1 MRFRVSGVTYTAAVV
16 STSLR
21 ARILLVLCAV
31 GLVVAFVPSSAA
43 ASVAGSDGDEAPQSV
58 RGRLQERTLEGNTP
72 VEGAEVRAL
81 DADGNEVGATETDD
95 AGRFEI
101 PLEDPGSYRIEL
113 DLDTL
118 PDGITLTDD
127 ATPVE
132 DGIAFL
138 EIDVAPNQNNV
149 VVFRL
154 GEGTTGGDTLGR
166 KIAQRTVDGVQ
177 FGLLIAMGAI
187 GLSLIYGTT
196 GLVNFAHGELVTWG
210 GLVAFWANAYLFGG
224 LHIIPATLVAVAV
237 GGILGYMIDRGM
249 FRPLRSGGA
258 SLVAQLVITIGLSF
272 LLRNFFQYLFGELP
286 RPLSFG
292 SAKNVEFWIVEI
304 NPLGITIITIS
315 VVVLGAVGIALQT
328 TRLGKA
334 MRAVADNRDLAE
346 SSGIDVQRVISLV
359 WFFGGALAALGGT
372 LVALDERAKFDIGFR
387 LLLLIFAG
395 VTLGGLGTAFGALV
409 GSVIVGIFVN
419 VSTVIIPTNLKNVG
433 ALLVLIVILMV
444 RPQGIFGRAERI
456 G

>member
-1 MRFRVSGVTYTAAVV
+1 MYRTTRSALLLLLAA
-16 STSLR
+16 L
-21 ARILLVLCAV
+21 AVLGAW
-31 GLVVAFVPSSAA
+31 APA
-43 ASVAGSDGDEAPQSV
+43 ASAQEDEAAESV
-58 RGRLQERTLEGNTP
+58 RGRTTERDADGVRP
-72 VEGAEVRAL
+72 IEGAEFRAV
-81 DADGNEVGATETDD
+81 DDSGEEVGTATSNDN
-95 AGRFEI
+95 GQWEI
-101 PLEDPGSYRIEL
+101 ELPGPGTYRVEL
-113 DLDTL
+113 DLGSL
-118 PDGITLTDD
+118 PDGTTLTDD
-127 ATPVE
+127 STTVE
-132 DGIAFL
+132 DGIASL
-138 EIDVAPNQNNV
+138 EVRVAPNQNRS

-166 KIAQRTVDGVQ
+166 QIAQRTIDGLQ

-210 GLVAFWANAYLFGG
+210 GLVAFYANAYILGG
-224 LHIIPATLVAVAV
+224 LHIVPATMVAVII
-237 GGILGYMIDRGM
+237 GGFLGYAIDRSM
-249 FRPLRSGGA
+249 FRPLRGGGA

-286 RPLSFG
+286 RSLSFG
-292 SAKNVEFWIVEI
+292 SAKNIEWWIIEV
-304 NPLGITIITIS
+304 NPLGLTIIAVS
-315 VVVLGAVGIALQT
+315 VIVLGGVGIALQT

-346 SSGIDVQRVISLV
+346 SSGIDVQKVISLV

-409 GSVIVGIFVN
+409 GSVVVGIFVN
-419 VSTVIIPTNLKNVG
+419 VSTVVIPTNLKNVG
-433 ALLVLIVILMV
+433 ALLVLILILLV
-444 RPQGIFGRAERI
+444 RPQGIFGRAERV

>member
-1 MRFRVSGVTYTAAVV
+1 MVPQIVSAP
-16 STSLR
+16 LPR
-21 ARILLVLCAV
+21 RLLMVLCLVGLAV
-31 GLVVAFVPSSAA
+31 GLLAAPAA
-43 ASVAGSDGDEAPQSV
+43 AQEEDEAAQSL
-58 RGRLQERTLEGNTP
+58 RGRLLERSAEGNEP
-72 VEGAEVRAL
+72 VEGAELRVV
-81 DADGNEVGATETDD
+81 DAGGDEVETGETDD
-95 AGRFEI
+95 SGSFEI
-101 PLEDPGSYRIEL
+101 PLDEPGEYRVEL
-113 DLDTL
+113 DLESL
-118 PDGITLTDD
+118 PDGVTLTDEN
-127 ATPVE
+127 TPIE
-132 DGIAFL
+132 DDVAYL
-138 EIDVAPNQNNV
+138 EVTVAPNQNRV
-149 VVFRL
+149 IIFRL

-166 KIAQRTVDGVQ
+166 KLAQRTVDGLQ

-196 GLVNFAHGELVTWG
+196 GVVNFAHGELVTWG

-224 LHIIPATLVAVAV
+224 MHILPATVVALLI
-237 GGILGYMIDRGM
+237 GGLLGYLMDRGV
-249 FRPLRSGGA
+249 FRPLRGRGT

-272 LLRNFFQYLFGELP
+272 LLRNFFQYIFGELP
-286 RPLSFG
+286 RPLSYG
-292 SAKNVEFWIVEI
+292 RADNVDFWIISI
-304 NPLGITIITIS
+304 NPLGITIIVVS
-315 VVVLGAVGIALQT
+315 VLVLAAVGIALQT

-409 GSVIVGIFVN
+409 GSVIIGIFIN

-433 ALLVLIVILMV
+433 AMVILILILMI
-444 RPQGIFGRAERI
+444 RPQGIFGRAERV

>member
-1 MRFRVSGVTYTAAVV
+1 MLALLAV
-16 STSLR
+16 
-21 ARILLVLCAV
+21 
-31 GLVVAFVPSSAA
+31 P
-43 ASVAGSDGDEAPQSV
+43 AGAQTDDEEEAPQSV
-58 RGRLQERTLEGNTP
+58 SGRLTERTADANEP
-72 VEGAEVRAL
+72 VQGAELRVL
-81 DADGNEVGATETDD
+81 DADGNEVGTAESDD
-95 AGRFEI
+95 NGRWEI
-101 PLEDPGSYRIEL
+101 PLEEPGAYRIEL
-113 DLDTL
+113 DLETL
-118 PDGITLTDD
+118 PDGVGLTDD
-127 ATPVE
+127 DAGVE
-132 DGIAFL
+132 DDTAFL
-138 EIDVAPNQNNV
+138 EVNV
-149 VVFRL
+149 SPSQDRVVLFRL
-154 GEGTTGGDTLGR
+154 GEGRTVSDTLGR
-166 KIAQRTVDGVQ
+166 KLAQRTWDGIQ

-196 GLVNFAHGELVTWG
+196 GVVNFAHGELVTWG
-210 GLVAFWANAYLFGG
+210 GLVSYYANQYIFGG
-224 LHIIPATLVAVAV
+224 LDIVPATAIAIVV
-237 GGILGYMIDRGM
+237 GGLLGYLVDRGV
-249 FRPLRSGGA
+249 FRPLRNVGA

-292 SAKNVEFWIVEI
+292 RSQNFDFWIIEI
-304 NPLGITIITIS
+304 NPLGLTIVIVS
-315 VVVLGAVGIALQT
+315 LVVLGAVGIALQT

-419 VSTVIIPTNLKNVG
+419 VSTVVIPTNLKNVG
-433 ALLVLIVILMV
+433 ALLILILILMV
-444 RPQGIFGRAERI
+444 RPQGIFGRAERV

>member
-1 MRFRVSGVTYTAAVV
+1 MRALLPGRVAS
-16 STSLR
+16 
-21 ARILLVLCAV
+21 VLCLV
-31 GLVVAFVPSSAA
+31 GLVLALLAPP
-43 ASVAGSDGDEAPQSV
+43 AGAGGADEGPDQSV
-58 RGRLQERTLEGNTP
+58 RGRLQERTTEGNEP
-72 VEGAEVRAL
+72 VEGAGLRVL
-81 DADGNEVGATETDD
+81 DDAGNEVGAAETDET
-95 AGRFEI
+95 GRFEI
-101 PLEDPGSYRIEL
+101 PIEDVGAYRVEL
-113 DLDTL
+113 DLDSL
-118 PDGITLTDD
+118 PDGIGLTDPG
-127 ATPVE
+127 TKV
-132 DGIAFL
+132 DGDIAFL
-138 EIDVAPNQNNV
+138 EIEIAPNQNNV

-154 GEGTTGGDTLGR
+154 GEGTTGGDTIGR
-166 KIAQRTVDGVQ
+166 QIAQRTLDGIQ

-210 GLVAFWANAYLFGG
+210 GLVAFWANAYLVGG
-224 LHIIPATLVAVAV
+224 VHIIPATMVAVV
-237 GGILGYMIDRGM
+237 IGGLLGYAIDRGI
-249 FRPLRSGGA
+249 FRPLRGGGA

-272 LLRNFFQYLFGELP
+272 LLRNFFQYLFGERP

-292 SAKNVEFWIVEI
+292 RTRNIEFWIIDI
-304 NPLGITIITIS
+304 NPLGLVIIAVS
-315 VVVLGAVGIALQT
+315 VVVLVAVGIGLRV

-359 WFFGGALAALGGT
+359 WFFGGGLAALGGT

-419 VSTVIIPTNLKNVG
+419 VSTVVIPTNLKNVG
-433 ALLVLIVILMV
+433 ALLVLILILMI

>member
-1 MRFRVSGVTYTAAVV
+1 MRS
-16 STSLR
+16 SLPR
-21 ARILLVLCAV
+21 RLLLVLCALLAIA
-31 GLVVAFVPSSAA
+31 GTFAVPAA
-43 ASVAGSDGDEAPQSV
+43 AQSDEEPAQSV
-58 RGRLQERTLEGNTP
+58 RGRLTERGPEGIEAVAGASIRVVDEEGN
-72 VEGAEVRAL
+72 EL
-81 DADGNEVGATETDD
+81 GATETGDN
-95 AGRFEI
+95 GRFEI
-101 PLEDPGSYRIEL
+101 PLEEAGDYVVQL
-113 DLDTL
+113 DLETL
-118 PDGITLTDD
+118 PEGVTLTDD
-127 ATPVE
+127 RISVE
-132 DGIAFL
+132 GDIAEL
-138 EIDVAPNQNNV
+138 NVRVAPNQNNV
-149 VVFRL
+149 VAFRL

-166 KIAQRTVDGVQ
+166 QLAQRTVDGIQ

-196 GLVNFAHGELVTWG
+196 GLVNFAHGELVTFG

-224 LHIIPATLVAVAV
+224 LHIVPATIIAVLV
-237 GGILGYMIDRGM
+237 GGMLGLAVDRGI

-258 SLVAQLVITIGLSF
+258 GLVAQLVITIGLSF
-272 LLRNFFQYLFGELP
+272 LLRNFFQYLFGGLP
-286 RPLSFG
+286 RSLSFG
-292 SAKNVEFWIVEI
+292 RARNIEFWIIQI
-304 NPLGITIITIS
+304 NPLGITIIAVS
-315 VVVLGAVGIALQT
+315 LVVLGGVGIALQT

-346 SSGIDVQRVISLV
+346 SSGIDVQRIITLV

-409 GSVIVGIFVN
+409 GSVIVGIFIN

-433 ALLVLIVILMV
+433 ALLILILILMV

>member
-1 MRFRVSGVTYTAAVV
+1 M
-16 STSLR
+16 
-21 ARILLVLCAV
+21 VLCAL
-31 GLVVAFVPSSAA
+31 GLTLGIWAQP
-43 ASVAGSDGDEAPQSV
+43 AGAGTDEGDEAAQSV
-58 RGRLQERTLEGNTP
+58 RGRLQERTTEGNTP
-72 VEGAEVRAL
+72 VEGAAL
-81 DADGNEVGATETDD
+81 RVVDANGDEVGAIETDD
-95 AGRFEI
+95 EGRFEI
-101 PLEDPGSYRIEL
+101 PLVDPGEYRVEL
-113 DLDTL
+113 DLGTL
-118 PDGITLTDD
+118 PDGVGLTDD
-127 ATPVE
+127 ATEVE
-132 DGIAFL
+132 DDIAFL
-138 EIDVAPNQNNV
+138 ELNVAPNQNNV

-166 KIAQRTVDGVQ
+166 QIAQRTVDGVQ

-224 LHIIPATLVAVAV
+224 LHIIPATVVAVMV
-237 GGILGYMIDRGM
+237 GAIFGYMIDRGV
-249 FRPLRSGGA
+249 FRPLRSNGA

-272 LLRNFFQYLFGELP
+272 FLRNFFQYLFGELP

-292 SAKNVEFWIVEI
+292 SAKNLEFWIIEI
-304 NPLGITIITIS
+304 NPLGITIIAIS
-315 VVVLGAVGIALQT
+315 VVVLAAVGIALQT

-359 WFFGGALAALGGT
+359 WCFGGALAALGGT

-395 VTLGGLGTAFGALV
+395 VTLGGLGTAYGALV
-409 GSVIVGIFVN
+409 GSVIVGVFVN
-419 VSTVIIPTNLKNVG
+419 VSTVVIPTNLKNVG
-433 ALLVLIVILMV
+433 ALLVLILILMI

>member
-1 MRFRVSGVTYTAAVV
+1 M
-16 STSLR
+16 
-21 ARILLVLCAV
+21 VLCALGMTL
-31 GLVVAFVPSSAA
+31 GLWAHPAA
-43 ASVAGSDGDEAPQSV
+43 AGTEEVEADQSV
-58 RGRLQERTLEGNTP
+58 RGRLQERTTEGNTP
-72 VEGAEVRAL
+72 VEGAQLRAI
-81 DADGNEVGATETDD
+81 DESGAEAGATETDED
-95 AGRFEI
+95 GRFLI
-101 PLEDPGSYRIEL
+101 PLTDPGAYRIEL
-113 DLDTL
+113 DLDSL

-132 DGIAFL
+132 DDIAFL

-166 KIAQRTVDGVQ
+166 KIAQRTVDGIQ

-224 LHIIPATLVAVAV
+224 LHIIPATIVAVMV
-237 GGILGYMIDRGM
+237 GGLLGFLIDRGM
-249 FRPLRSGGA
+249 FRPLRNNGA

-292 SAKNVEFWIVEI
+292 RAKNIEIWIIQI
-304 NPLGITIITIS
+304 NPLGLTIIAVS
-315 VVVLGAVGIALQT
+315 VVVLGGIGIALQT
-328 TRLGKA
+328 TRMGKA

>member
-1 MRFRVSGVTYTAAVV
+1 MPALVRN
-16 STSLR
+16 SLAIR
-21 ARILLVLCAV
+21 ALVLLAALLSLAGV
-31 GLVVAFVPSSAA
+31 LAPGAA
-43 ASVAGSDGDEAPQSV
+43 AQEASADQSV
-58 RGRLQERTLEGNTP
+58 RGRTTERDAEGTRP
-72 VEGAEVRAL
+72 IEGAELRAL
-81 DADGNEVGATETDD
+81 DDTGAEVGTATTDD
-95 AGRFEI
+95 NGRWEI
-101 PLEDPGSYRIEL
+101 PLPSPGAYRVEL
-113 DLDTL
+113 DLGSL
-118 PDGITLTDD
+118 PEGTTLTDES
-127 ATPVE
+127 TPVE

-138 EIDVAPNQNNV
+138 EVQVAPNQNRSI
-149 VVFRL
+149 VFRL
-154 GEGTTGGDTLGR
+154 GEGTTGGDTLLR
-166 KIAQRTVDGVQ
+166 KVLQRTVDGFQ

-196 GLVNFAHGELVTWG
+196 GLVNFAHGEMVTWG
-210 GLVAFWANAYLFGG
+210 GLVAFWANMYLFGG
-224 LHIIPATLVAVAV
+224 LHIIPATVVAVLV
-237 GGILGYMIDRGM
+237 GGLFGLAIDRGI

-286 RPLSFG
+286 RSLSFG
-292 SAKNVEFWIVEI
+292 SARNIEIGPIEI
-304 NPLGITIITIS
+304 NPLAITIIVVS
-315 VVVLGAVGIALQT
+315 LVVLGGVGIALQT
-328 TRLGKA
+328 TRIGKA

-346 SSGIDVQRVISLV
+346 SSGIDVQRVISMV
-359 WFFGGALAALGGT
+359 WFFGGALAALAGT
-372 LVALDERAKFDIGFR
+372 LTALDERAKFDIGFR